1 MNYIDCKHIWNEMFF
16 SEWRFTSEPDP
27 TTWAW
32 CRRCGALSYETRLF
46 VPDQSLTRPPEMT
59 TDSSPTPQIHVEGEF
74 QTMTPMKVILEA
86 MVPSTDYVVGVR
98 ATGAVHIST
107 NVQIDR
113 DHLEVSTPEDWESIV
128 ELVKVLQA
136 AQSAALSSNVKYGL
150 SMGEDSETYRTQMKD
165 AGRGELLR

>member
-1 MNYIDCKHIWNEMFF
+1 MTHQNYFDCKHSWNEMFF
-16 SEWRFTSEPDP
+16 SEWRPTSEPDP

-59 TDSSPTPQIHVEGEF
+59 TDSSP
-74 QTMTPMKVILEA
+74 TPMKVILEA

-113 DHLEVSTPEDWESIV
+113 DHLEVSTPEDWDSIV

-150 SMGEDSETYRTQMKD
+150 SMGDDSETYRTQMKD